1 MSNFVRSYFSAST
14 SLSSSS
20 SSSVGAAANPDD
32 ATVGKVAFVITGR
45 TRSALQKLGYSN
57 DAVRNLRPTEALT
70 IVEAAVAPCDAGAYV
85 ATLRSEQ
92 TLTQLLPP
100 SLVRGDEQ
108 QNQSQDQS
116 SATPDHP
123 AVQTNEGFDMD
134 SVSYFTLL
142 KTPFYAPKIIF
153 YWAFQAIKK
162 LRSKLKEGAPLDTSK
177 AIALSE
183 EESPTNEPKAVALY
197 KAGDTE
203 KAS

>member
-1 MSNFVRSYFSAST
+1 MYNYSRIGMSNFVRSYFSAST
-14 SLSSSS
+14 SVSSSS
-20 SSSVGAAANPDD
+20 SSSVGAAANPND

-108 QNQSQDQS
+108 QNQSQNQS

-123 AVQTNEGFDMD
+123 AVQTNECFDMD
-134 SVSYFTLL
+134 S
-142 KTPFYAPKIIF
+142 
-153 YWAFQAIKK
+153 AIKK